1 VRQWWSVRRQP
12 SVVADLLRFV
22 ILGLCAFA
30 SACGR
35 TPAVRR
41 QPGLNVLLITIDTL
55 RADALGVT
63 GNARAS
69 TPMLDGLANAG
80 VRFAAAYAHNVITLP
95 SHANILSGLYPN
107 HHGVHENSGFR
118 FPREL
123 DTLATR
129 LKAAGYR
136 TGAFVSAFPLDRR
149 FGLDRG
155 FDLYDDKYGKGHERS
170 AFRVAERP
178 GTETVAAARAW
189 IDAPD
194 RGGPWFAWVHLY
206 EPHFPYAPPEPFAAR
221 FATDP
226 YLGEVAAADAALQP
240 LIEPIVAAG
249 IASRTL
255 IVVTGDHGEALGEH
269 GETTHGLFAYE
280 ATLRVPLLMFAPQ
293 LFGRGGRIVA
303 APVRHVDIM
312 PTVLDAVDAVRP
324 NDSMDGRSVLALAD
338 GGELPP
344 VASYF
349 ESLSATLNRGW
360 APLYGVMRGSL
371 KYIDLPMTELYDLST
386 DPREERN
393 LTASR
398 PADIN
403 ELQRVLQS
411 ARAAERASTRTAE
424 TAETRERLRSLGYIS
439 GTAAVKTQFTV
450 ADDPKRLIAIDRA
463 IENVVSRYQSGD
475 LKGAIAAAQQVQRE
489 RPDMPIA
496 LVHLAFLYNQAGDH
510 SRAADTIL
518 RALALNPSAD
528 ETAALAGAYLTE
540 AGRAREA
547 VERLAGY
554 AASET
559 PDVDVLIAYGV
570 ALAESGRPRDAMAA
584 FDRARAVD
592 SSNGLASANI
602 GTIYLQSGDLMR
614 AETAFKEALQVDPT
628 VARAENGLGVIAAN
642 RGDNSAAITHWQRA
656 VSLDPHDYQ
665 TLFNLGDLLR
675 RLGRPTEARPYL
687 EQYLREAPPDREAVD
702 IARVRNWIERPA
714 SRH

>member
-1 VRQWWSVRRQP
+1 VSLRL
-12 SVVADLLRFV
+12 VV
-22 ILGLCAFA
+22 LGLCAFA

-55 RADALGVT
+55 RADALSVT

-69 TPMLDGLANAG
+69 TPVLDRLANGG
-80 VRFAAAYAHNVITLP
+80 VRFVAAHAHNVITLP

-118 FPREL
+118 FPHDL

-155 FDLYDDKYGKGHERS
+155 FDLYDDRYGKGHERS

-189 IDAPD
+189 IDATG

-206 EPHFPYAPPEPFAAR
+206 EPHLPYAPPEPFAAR

-240 LIEPIVAAG
+240 LIEPILTAG
-249 IASRTL
+249 NGGRTL
-255 IVVTGDHGEALGEH
+255 VVVTGDHGESLGEH

-280 ATLRVPLLMFAPQ
+280 ATLHVPLLMFAPQ
-293 LFGRGGRIVA
+293 LFGGAGRVVD

-312 PTVLDAVDAVRP
+312 PTVLDAVNASRQ
-324 NDSMDGRSVLALAD
+324 NDSMDGRSVLPLAE

-344 VASYF
+344 VVSYF

-371 KYIDLPMTELYDLST
+371 KYIDLPITELYDLSS
-386 DPREERN
+386 DPREARN
-393 LTASR
+393 LTANR
-398 PADIN
+398 PADVN
-403 ELQRVLQS
+403 ELQHVLQS
-411 ARAAERASTRTAE
+411 ARAAERTSTRTTE
-424 TAETRERLRSLGYIS
+424 TTETRERLRSLGYIS
-439 GTAAVKTQFTV
+439 GSAPAKTKFTA

-475 LKGAIAAAQQVQRE
+475 LNGAIGAAQDVQRE

-510 SRAADTIL
+510 RRAADTIL

-528 ETAALAGAYLTE
+528 ENAALAGAYLTE
-540 AGRAREA
+540 AGRAQEA

-559 PDVDVLIAYGV
+559 PDVDVLTAYGV
-570 ALAESGRPRDAMAA
+570 ALAESGRPRDALAA
-584 FDRARAVD
+584 FDRARAID
-592 SSNGLASANI
+592 PSNGLATANV
-602 GTIYLQSGDLMR
+602 GTLYLQAGNLGR
-614 AETAFKEALQVDPT
+614 AEAAFKEALQADPT
-628 VARAENGLGVIAAN
+628 VARAENGLGVIAAQQ
-642 RGDNSAAITHWQRA
+642 GDNAAAITHWQRA
-656 VSLDPHDYQ
+656 ASLDPHDYQ

-675 RLGRPTEARPYL
+675 RLGRTTEARPYF

-702 IARVRNWIERPA
+702 MARVRNWIGHTP